1 MYHIGST
8 MIQML
13 FFIRFRAQLRRT
25 RPELIVSLEDAVAAS
40 ALAAGGSVET
50 GHKMLSASFEEK
62 RIGFWLDMAL
72 LLEKAHKAL
81 EETAGE
87 LYGFSL
93 VVGRDIPE
101 TSVQKLCRSM
111 SSAEARSGTGIWC
124 SQEIRDALDFFMIFG
139 HPANGV
145 PSRFRELKE
154 FRSFDENGRGYIYR
168 DKIERTLAM
177 GVEKNTLLLGAE
189 LADLKDGVYRYTSGF
204 LGETPPLMVRF
215 GAGGCG
221 LICFVDAFTP
231 LIRALTAAINP
242 ELDSIHAM
250 LFRERLRE
258 EWSLYVIEKCRNF
271 IRSLLITYTAAAKTT
286 GTNGILI
293 LELPS
298 QTDAATIEF
307 FKDVYLSLD
316 ADKRPKILAIDNSH
330 ENALRSWSGVFSRIL
345 KFTSE
350 DFSARDKSGL
360 SKSVLL
366 SIPGNLWELS
376 YNIFLLGRYFPSY
389 LFPQLFEEEG
399 LSREI
404 YYRAVMILDA
414 LGIFIPGDPRPQ
426 IPDFAVQAEE
436 ILANQKEMIRS
447 AVRNRILSW
456 ALSGRLRPCFNLLRV
471 LSELGEQAGD
481 ALVLRSIR
489 ADVLNG
495 TWEGM
500 EEAHEKKYFA
510 SLVGKGNAQTLAFIY
525 RTFKAL
531 VWGTNREIQ
540 QIFLTPVP
548 PMTSEDGTLC
558 YEGYRAQIQ
567 ANLAAFYIGSRN
579 IEAASEALRKAM
591 LLNRDLGEDA
601 IPAYRL
607 FSLVNLSRRR
617 LDDALEYNSF
627 ALDHA
632 EKTGQHEE
640 LVSICYFAA
649 SINLLYGNLSRAERF
664 ALRAEETASELGLV
678 RWGDRARFLRGR
690 LCFETG
696 RYRDALDIFES
707 LGAPEEDGGSAENG
721 DSGLTEMA
729 QTVKAWISRTRVF
742 MDHFPLENLSGP
754 DAGVFRIEAAYFA
767 ADYQKTVSLAGA
779 FLSSVSEMP
788 KTDFL
793 FTEQPDWR
801 SGFCQCEYLFQS
813 EKVPGTRLAWV
824 YRAMAQCALHPD
836 QETKEEIL
844 GSMQRFMRDELLPD
858 TDPNDA
864 FYFYAWHCML
874 RDTGAA
880 QVDINTVVSMAYKR
894 LQRRAGRIDD
904 AAVKQDFLN
913 LSRWNKSLT
922 LAAREHKFT

>member
-1 MYHIGST
+1 

-40 ALAAGGSVET
+40 ASAAGGSVET
-50 GHKMLSASFEEK
+50 GRKMLSASFEEK

-72 LLEKAHKAL
+72 FLEKAHRAIEK
-81 EETAGE
+81 TAGE
-87 LYGFSL
+87 LCGYSL

-101 TSVQKLCRSM
+101 TSARKLCYSL
-111 SSAEARSGTGIWC
+111 SSAEARSATGIWC
-124 SQEIRDALDFFMIFG
+124 SQEIRGTLDFFMIFG
-139 HPANGV
+139 SPANGV
-145 PSRFRELKE
+145 PARFRELKE
-154 FRSFDENGRGYIYR
+154 FRSFSGNSRAYAYR
-168 DKIERTLAM
+168 EKIDQTLAM
-177 GVEKNTLLLGAE
+177 GSEKNTLLLGAE
-189 LADLKDGVYRYTSGF
+189 LADLKDGIYRYTAGC
-204 LGETPPLMVRF
+204 LGETPPLKICF

-221 LICFVDAFTP
+221 LICLVDAFTP
-231 LIRALTAAINP
+231 PIQALTASLNS
-242 ELDSIHAM
+242 ELDSIHSM

-258 EWSLYVIEKCRNF
+258 EWSLYVKEQCRSF
-271 IRSLLITYTAAAKTT
+271 MRSLLIAYTSAAKIA

-307 FKDVYLSLD
+307 FKSVYLSLD
-316 ADKRPKILAIDNSH
+316 SDKRPKILAVDNSH
-330 ENALRSWSGVFSRIL
+330 ENELRSWSGIFSRIL
-345 KFTSE
+345 KFTTE
-350 DFSARDKSGL
+350 DFSPRDKSG
-360 SKSVLL
+360 SSRNLL
-366 SIPGNLWELS
+366 SGMPGTLWELS
-376 YNIFLLGRYFPSY
+376 YNIFLMGRYFPSC

-399 LSREI
+399 LNREI
-404 YYRAVMILDA
+404 YSRSVMMFEA
-414 LGIFIPGDPRPQ
+414 LGIFVPGDLQPQ
-426 IPDFAVQAEE
+426 IMDFARQAEE
-436 ILANQKEMIRS
+436 SLGNQREMIRS
-447 AVRNRILSW
+447 AVRNRILAW
-456 ALSGRLRPCFNLLRV
+456 ALSGKLRPCFNLLRI

-500 EEAHEKKYFA
+500 EEAHEKRHFA
-510 SLVGKGNAQTLAFIY
+510 SLAGTGSAGILAFIY
-525 RTFKAL
+525 KTFRAL

-540 QIFLTPVP
+540 QVFMEPVP
-548 PMTSEDGTLC
+548 SMTFEDGALC
-558 YEGYRAQIQ
+558 YGGYRAQIQ
-567 ANLAAFYIGSRN
+567 SNLAAFHIGSRN

-591 LLNRDLGEDA
+591 LLDQDLGEDA

-617 LDDALEYNSF
+617 LDDAMEYNSF

-632 EKTGQHEE
+632 ERTGQHEE
-640 LVSICYFAA
+640 LVSVCYFAA
-649 SINLLYGNLSRAERF
+649 SINLLYGNLSKAERF
-664 ALRAEETASELGLV
+664 ALRAEETASELGLI

-690 LCFETG
+690 LCFESG
-696 RYRDALDIFES
+696 RYRDALEIFES
-707 LGAPEEDGGSAENG
+707 LDVPDENGGSAGNG
-721 DSGLTEMA
+721 NSGLTDKA

-742 MDHFPLENLSGP
+742 MDRFPLENLPGF
-754 DAGVFRIEAAYFA
+754 DAGIFRIEAAYFA
-767 ADYQKTVSLAGA
+767 ADYQKAVSLAGT

-788 KTDFL
+788 KADFL

-813 EKVPGTRLAWV
+813 DKFPGTRLAWL

-904 AAVKQDFLN
+904 LAVKQDFLN
-913 LSRWNKSLT
+913 LSRWNKTLI
-922 LAAREHKFT
+922 LAAREHKFM